1 MRKSL
6 TLLVLMTS
14 LAACRAASPGD
25 AEPQATASAPAAQT
39 QPNPQQE
46 VPVNNLSVTPQQD
59 DLSRFIPA
67 GSKQLAVQRADLDG
81 DGREDAVLVIDPP
94 AQPDAKL
101 GEGAPRTVVVLIRDA
116 AGKLQAV
123 KRSERLVP
131 CAKCGGIAGDPFG
144 YVRAYTGGFTVLIE
158 GGSRERWSDEFGFA
172 YSAEQQ
178 DWLLEKAVRSVVDT
192 DTGEDKRLDLQRKDF
207 GAIRLEEFDRDKL
220 PSVEGT

>member
-1 MRKSL
+1 MRKPL

-14 LAACRAASPGD
+14 LAACQAAAPGG
-25 AEPQATASAPAAQT
+25 AQRQSTASASAART

-46 VPVNNLSVTPQQD
+46 VPVNNLSVTSQQD

-67 GSKQLAVQRADLDG
+67 GSKQLALQRADLDG
-81 DGREDAVLVIDPP
+81 DGREDALLVIDPP
-94 AQPDAKL
+94 KQADAKL
-101 GEGAPRTVVVLIRDA
+101 GEGAPRIVVLLIRDA
-116 AGKLQAV
+116 SGQLQAL

-144 YVRAYTGGFTVLIE
+144 YVRAYPGGFTVLIE

-172 YSAEQQ
+172 YSADQK

-192 DTGEDKRLDLQRKDF
+192 DTGEDRRLDLQRKDF
-207 GAIRLEEFDRDKL
+207 GAIRLEDFDRDKL